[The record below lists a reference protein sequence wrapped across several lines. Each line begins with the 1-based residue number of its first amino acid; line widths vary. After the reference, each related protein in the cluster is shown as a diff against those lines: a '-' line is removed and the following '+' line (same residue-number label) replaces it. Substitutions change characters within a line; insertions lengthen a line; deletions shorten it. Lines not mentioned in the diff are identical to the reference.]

1 MSKLKLKAD
10 PTFRRKVGLTTHDGK
25 VVEVEFTFKHR
36 TKSEAKKLEDEI
48 KGKDDAEVIMLV
60 AGGWEL
66 EDEFN
71 ADNLRVLAENY
82 MAASVE
88 IFFEYTRALNGA
100 RLGN

>member
-1 MSKLKLKAD
+1 MAKLKLKAD
-10 PTFRRKVGLTTHDGK
+10 PTFNRKVGLTTHAGA

-36 TKSEAKKLEDEI
+36 TRDAAKKLEEEI

-60 AGGWEL
+60 ACGWEL

-71 ADNLRVLAENY
+71 ADNLRILADNY
-82 MAASVE
+82 MASAIEV
-88 IFFEYTRALNGA
+88 FREYVQALNGA